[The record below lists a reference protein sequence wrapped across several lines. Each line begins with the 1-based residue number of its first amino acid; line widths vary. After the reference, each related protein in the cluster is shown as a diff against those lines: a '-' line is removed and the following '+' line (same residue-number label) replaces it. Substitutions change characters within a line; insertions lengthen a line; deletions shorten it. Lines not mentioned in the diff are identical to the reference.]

1 MLDVLKNH
9 GSITLLTLEPFEPKK
24 IDDYYGTSLSG
35 ADIRPVIVKDRLR
48 ELFERLNIGHGLL
61 RLHALMRA
69 AKEYRKQDH
78 SFDLVCSG
86 YDEQDLGAP
95 CIQYIHYPWNLY
107 PRPDAPP
114 NWNDRWI
121 LQQVIL
127 FYNLLCRK
135 FSGFSFQRV
144 YENLTLV
151 NSGWTG
157 EKSRQRYPDLDYLV
171 LNPPALAPELND
183 DRSRREARFLSIGR
197 CSPEKEWLKLI
208 DIVRGLRERGHD
220 VGLTL
225 AGSRDSQAYEAE
237 VQAKESGDW
246 LQLRLDFSRDELRE
260 MLLTHEFGLH
270 GMNDEHYGMAVA
282 ELILGGCL
290 TSVPNNGG
298 QVEIV
303 TNPQLRY
310 DSVEEAVEKWDTILL
325 DKDYQ
330 QELLQEQLES
340 RSHLTTER
348 FCREFDEVVRL
359 CLERGVSGVLDGLRR
374 GFHSELGHF
383 SKS

>member
-9 GSITLLTLEPFEPKK
+9 GSITLLTLETFEPEK
-24 IDDYYGTSLSG
+24 IDDYYGTSLTG
-35 ADIRPVIVKDRLR
+35 ADIRPVIVKDGLCRLC
-48 ELFERLNIGHGLL
+48 ERFNISHGLL
-61 RLHALMRA
+61 RLPALMRA
-69 AKEYRKQDH
+69 AKAYRSQDS

-114 NWNDRWI
+114 NWNDRRI

-135 FSGFSFQRV
+135 YSNFGFKRV
-144 YENLTLV
+144 YDNLTLV

-157 EKSRQRYPDLDYLV
+157 EKSRERYPDLDYLV
-171 LNPPALAPELND
+171 LNPPALAPEIND

-208 DIVRGLRERGHD
+208 DIVQGLRDRGHE

-225 AGSRDSQAYEAE
+225 AGSRDSKAYEEE
-237 VQAKESGDW
+237 VMARNAGDW
-246 LQLRLDFSRDELRE
+246 LKLKLDFSRDELTE
-260 MLLTHEFGLH
+260 MLLTHQFGLH
-270 GMNDEHYGMAVA
+270 GMTDEHYGMAVA

-298 QVEIV
+298 QAEIV

-310 DSVEEAVEKWDTILL
+310 ESVEEAVEKWDAILL
-325 DKDYQ
+325 DRDYQ
-330 QELLQEQLES
+330 GELLQEQLDS

-348 FCREFDEVVRL
+348 FCREFDQVVRL
-359 CLERGVSGVLDGLRR
+359 CLDRGVSGVVDGLRQGIHR
-374 GFHSELGHF
+374 ELGFF

>member
-1 MLDVLKNH
+1 MLDVLKKH
-9 GSITLLTLEPFEPKK
+9 GPITLLTLEPFEPKR

-35 ADIRPVIVKDRLR
+35 ADIRPVIVKDGLL
-48 ELFERLNIGHGLL
+48 ELLERLKIPHGLVK
-61 RLHALMRA
+61 LHALMRA
-69 AKEYRKQDH
+69 CKEFRRRYSH
-78 SFDLVCSG
+78 YDLVCSG
-86 YDEQDLGAP
+86 YDEQDLVGP

-114 NWNDRWI
+114 DWNDRWF

-127 FYNLLCRK
+127 LYNAVCRK
-135 FSGFSFQRV
+135 FSGFSYQRI
-144 YENLTLV
+144 YQNLTLV
-151 NSGWTG
+151 NSRWTG
-157 EKSRQRYPDLDYLV
+157 EKSRQRYPELEYLV
-171 LNPPALAPELND
+171 LNPPAPAPAIND

-208 DIVRGLRERGHD
+208 DIVESLRDRGHD

-225 AGSRDSQAYEAE
+225 AGSRDSGSYETE
-237 VQAKESGDW
+237 VRARKTGDW
-246 LQLRLDFSRDELRE
+246 LELKLDFSREELTE
-260 MLLTHEFGLH
+260 MLLTHQFGLH

-298 QVEIV
+298 QAEIV

-310 DSVEEAVEKWDTILL
+310 DSVEDAVEKWDSILL
-325 DKDYQ
+325 DSDYQ
-330 QELLQEQLES
+330 KELLEEQLES
-340 RSHLTTER
+340 RPHLTTER
-348 FCREFDEVVRL
+348 FCREFDQLVCL
-359 CLERGVSGVLDGLRR
+359 CLERGVAGVVDGFRR
-374 GFHSELGHF
+374 GELGHF